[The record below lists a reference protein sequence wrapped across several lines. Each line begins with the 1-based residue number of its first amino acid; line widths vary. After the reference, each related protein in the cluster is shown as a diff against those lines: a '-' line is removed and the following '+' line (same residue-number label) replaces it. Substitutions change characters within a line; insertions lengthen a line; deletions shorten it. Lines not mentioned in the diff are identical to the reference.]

1 MVRIPILTKIGG
13 IELIS
18 TYNKQ
23 PINRIL
29 QNNADRYNYRILW
42 KIDDCTDN
50 HLNQMEIYYIRKYNP
65 QFNFTEGGDGISDF
79 KWSDEQ
85 KKKLSEVKKG
95 KTPWNKGKVN
105 VYSEETRKKMSE
117 SKKGKNNPMY
127 RKRHSEETRKKMS
140 EARKGENHPMYG
152 KTHSEET
159 KKKMSK
165 AQNTTGF
172 YKVSK
177 EKKDDVKQG
186 FIWRYQY
193 RNKRIRRV
201 NLLKLQEEVEVRG
214 LPWEILDEEKAKK
227 SLEENNKYHQNVK
240 KIKKS

>member
-1 MVRIPILTKIGG
+1 MEKHILK
-13 IELIS
+13 
-18 TYNKQ
+18 KQ
-23 PINRIL
+23 
-29 QNNADRYNYRILW
+29 
-42 KIDDCTDN
+42 
-50 HLNQMEIYYIRKYNP
+50 
-65 QFNFTEGGDGISDF
+65 
-79 KWSDEQ
+79 
-85 KKKLSEVKKG
+85 
-95 KTPWNKGKVN
+95 
-105 VYSEETRKKMSE
+105 
-117 SKKGKNNPMY
+117 
-127 RKRHSEETRKKMS
+127 
-140 EARKGENHPMYG
+140 
-152 KTHSEET
+152 

-193 RNKRIRRV
+193 RNKMIRRV